1 MRFVLLLAVLTSA
14 CANPLAPEA
23 PQIAPVASTPRWV
36 LSGQSNAVNL
46 KPYLTPYATIL
57 GVQQNSTP
65 IRAWAVDGPLWGPLA
80 AELNPSDQA
89 FIWWQGEMDAYEGST
104 TYATDLRALLTRVRS
119 AGLQTLVI
127 VGLADMP
134 DARYAANYAT
144 IRAIQQQIAG
154 ELGARY
160 VSSERLPIDPD
171 SIFHLTPDGYAQM
184 AARLLPVLH

>member
-1 MRFVLLLAVLTSA
+1 MRVVLLLALLTSA
-14 CANPLAPEA
+14 CANPLAPEPA
-23 PQIAPVASTPRWV
+23 QVAPVASTPRWV

-65 IRAWAVDGPLWGPLA
+65 IRAWATDGPLWGPLA

-104 TYATDLRALLTRVRS
+104 TYAADVRDLLTRVRAS
-119 AGLQTLVI
+119 GIQTLVI

-134 DARYAANYAT
+134 DAHYAANYAT
-144 IRAIQQQIAG
+144 IRAIQQQIAS

-160 VSSERLPIDPD
+160 VSSERLPVDPE
-171 SIFHLTPDGYAQM
+171 SIFHLTPDGYQQM

>member
-1 MRFVLLLAVLTSA
+1 MRSVLVLALLCSA

-23 PQIAPVASTPRWV
+23 PSVAPVTTPRWV

-46 KPYLTPYATIL
+46 KPYLTAYATIL

-65 IRAWAVDGPLWGPLA
+65 IRAWAADGPLWAPLA
-80 AELNPSDQA
+80 ADLSPTDQA

-104 TYATDLRALLTRVRS
+104 TYAHDLRDLLTRVRS
-119 AGLQTLVI
+119 AGLQTIVI

-134 DARYAANYAT
+134 DARYAAAYT
-144 IRAIQQQIAG
+144 SIRAIQQQVAS

-160 VSSERLPIDPD
+160 VTSEHLPLDPD
-171 SIFHLTPDGYAQM
+171 VVFHLTPDGYSQM
-184 AARLLPVLH
+184 AARITAVLPH